1 MAGDKLDENTKESQD
16 AAEALSRSERNKQ
29 TREKIGNDPDR
40 LEERISVVDRD
51 EYDLSGFSDKEINM
65 ALQGGTFDQNDQE
78 RLTGITT
85 PVNEPEGGIE
95 PPVDGDPVVPETAPI
110 TAGPT
115 NINTG
120 ADFSG
125 MADAKERAQNVMS
138 GKGSQNVS
146 QDNDQVS
153 NVTGNNNYVDQTQD
167 NSIRNYGGDKR
178 VFNYQGGSGNDSPAS
193 MATMAGLCAADDSH
207 PANASS

>member
-1 MAGDKLDENTKESQD
+1 MASNRMAGDKLDENTKESQD

-65 ALQGGTFDQNDQE
+65 ALQGGTFDQNDYE
-78 RLTGITT
+78 RLTGTTT

-110 TAGPT
+110 TAGPIE
-115 NINTG
+115 INTG
-120 ADFSG
+120 TDFGGQVFGGSG
-125 MADAKERAQNVMS
+125 GTGQNV
-138 GKGSQNVS
+138 V

-153 NVTGNNNYVDQTQD
+153 NVVGNDNSVNQNQD
-167 NSIRNYGGDKR
+167 NSVSGYGG
-178 VFNYQGGSGNDSPAS
+178 GGGKFKDMWMNKYFSA
-193 MATMAGLCAADDSH
+193 
-207 PANASS
+207 